1 MISLGEN
8 ALSKKCGEEDSGLSM
23 QIISEQ
29 YIETN
34 PVVSHKN
41 AIVVLAGAHR
51 GIAYSFGINEDD
63 LSKHTLVIGA
73 TGCGKTT
80 ILKHY
85 VRKILSN
92 MRDKDTMVIF
102 DPKGDYFSQFY
113 DPSKDIVLSNSIGLQ
128 DRTCHWNLFEEVFAD
143 CLPNRIDQLSQNIH
157 ELCKALFEIKMDK
170 TNNQFFPN
178 AACELLEAIIMSYI
192 RMAHKN
198 PNVRLDNESFCHFLK
213 EKDIDEIRQLLSTR
227 RGNTAVLSY
236 IDEDASG
243 QSLGV
248 YSEMMLVINEYFI
261 GAFCKS
267 ESSFS
272 IRNYVKKHQKRIL
285 FIEYDLN
292 TGAVLTPI
300 YRLLIDLALKQAMT
314 PSEKQGSMYLLC
326 DELRLLPKLKHIE
339 DAVNFGRSLGV
350 KVIAGIQSIEQIYHA
365 YGKSLGNSILAGFSN
380 ILIYR
385 SNDWATRDYARN
397 LIGRNVTAEYYKT
410 ERGEY
415 QVHVREGFVAE
426 DWELSALKIGEAV
439 VILPFEKPFKF
450 HFDEYQR

>member
-1 MISLGEN
+1 MSLF
-8 ALSKKCGEEDSGLSM
+8 
-23 QIISEQ
+23 
-29 YIETN
+29 
-34 PVVSHKN
+34 
-41 AIVVLAGAHR
+41 AI
-51 GIAYSFGINEDD
+51 
-63 LSKHTLVIGA
+63 
-73 TGCGKTT
+73 
-80 ILKHY
+80 
-85 VRKILSN
+85 
-92 MRDKDTMVIF
+92 
-102 DPKGDYFSQFY
+102 
-113 DPSKDIVLSNSIGLQ
+113 
-128 DRTCHWNLFEEVFAD
+128 
-143 CLPNRIDQLSQNIH
+143 
-157 ELCKALFEIKMDK
+157 
-170 TNNQFFPN
+170 
-178 AACELLEAIIMSYI
+178 
-192 RMAHKN
+192 
-198 PNVRLDNESFCHFLK
+198 FLK

-227 RGNTAVLSY
+227 MENTAVLSY

-326 DELRLLPKLKHIE
+326 DEFRLLPKLKHIE